1 VSGFRGRPPANLR
14 LLEETLA
21 KFSQLIIDFPQIIE
35 ADVNPLF
42 VNESGVIALDA
53 RIIVDLEKARVKV
66 QPYSHLI
73 IRPYPSKYVFTCK
86 LKDGRDVL
94 LRPVKPED
102 EPLLVR
108 LFETF
113 SEETMQLRFFHRLKE
128 TTHEML
134 ARYCNIDYDWE
145 MTLLAELGEGNTRMI
160 VGMARLVMQPDGES
174 GEVSLVVGDPWQNK
188 GLGTIMLETMTRIGR
203 DMGLKRVFGEIL
215 AENTKMIHICR
226 KEGFEIKPIDEETY
240 IATLEISQ

>member
-1 VSGFRGRPPANLR
+1 
-14 LLEETLA
+14 
-21 KFSQLIIDFPQIIE
+21 
-35 ADVNPLF
+35 
-42 VNESGVIALDA
+42 
-53 RIIVDLEKARVKV
+53 
-66 QPYSHLI
+66 
-73 IRPYPSKYVFTCK
+73 
-86 LKDGRDVL
+86 
-94 LRPVKPED
+94 
-102 EPLLVR
+102 
-108 LFETF
+108 
-113 SEETMQLRFFHRLKE
+113 MQLRFFHRLKE